1 VIDGAL
7 NMHVKLV
14 ADIMVPMKKVYA
26 IPSHTVLNE
35 HSFLEIYRNGFSR
48 VPVYEGDGNDKK
60 RIIGILRTRQL
71 MVLNPHEDR
80 LLTTLPLTIPHCVE
94 PNMNLLALVNLLQT
108 GMTLGK
114 GGHMAIVCH
123 NPKKAVIALDKGE
136 AIPPSAG
143 VLGIVTLENCLEAL
157 LKEDI
162 IDESD
167 LGEVLAAQR
176 ARSAYNHWRTFV
188 AKKKLRRDNK
198 NEDNASLNE
207 KSSYVDV
214 VFQENSPLLRND
226 AQIP

>member
-14 ADIMVPMKKVYA
+14 ADIMVPIKKVFA
-26 IPSHTVLNE
+26 IPSNTCLNE
-35 HSFLEIYRNGFSR
+35 HSFLDIYRNGFSR
-48 VPVYEGDGNDKK
+48 IPVYQVEADDKK
-60 RIIGILRTRQL
+60 QIIGILRTRQL

-80 LLTTLPLTIPHCVE
+80 PLTTLPLTIPYCVE
-94 PNMNLLALVNLLQT
+94 PSMNLITLVNLLQT
-108 GMTLGK
+108 GMTRGK

-123 NPKKAVIALDKGE
+123 NPSEATVALDRGE

-167 LGEVLAAQR
+167 LAEVMAIRR
-176 ARSAYNHWRTFV
+176 ARSAYDHWRTFV
-188 AKKKLRRDNK
+188 KKKQLRRDNK
-198 NEDNASLNE
+198 EDNPDAYETKSL
-207 KSSYVDV
+207 V
-214 VFQENSPLLRND
+214 VKEDSPLLGNK
-226 AQIP
+226 IV